1 MMANRF
7 TFSPSR
13 RNLGLAALVLAGG
26 AAAYWFGF
34 ARPPSDKPKQ
44 SVEVV
49 SNRPVLVQKVTLVPT
64 RATRVLV
71 GTVRARVEADQ
82 GFRIAGKVAERLV
95 QAGDRVK
102 KGQVLARIDA
112 SDLSLQR
119 ETAEAELAAAKASE
133 RSAAAELGRVTELR
147 QKGWSTE
154 QILDRQRAALEEA
167 TGRRLRAEGSVEL
180 ARNAQSYSE
189 LKAEADGIVL
199 SASLE
204 PGQVVAAGQGV
215 FRLARDGDREA
226 QVAVPEQ
233 DIDDLPKAR
242 AEASL
247 WTDPTQSRR
256 ALLRELSPSAD
267 PATRTFQAR
276 FSLPDLA
283 ADAPLGMTVTVSLKP
298 EGETRLARVPL
309 SALLNEGK
317 GVEVYVVNGD
327 GELKRR
333 SVEIRSLEAREA
345 LVVGGLSDGD
355 QVVILGIHTLKPGQR
370 VRAVTEL
377 RLG

>member
-1 MMANRF
+1 MANRF
-7 TFSPSR
+7 TFSTSR
-13 RNLGLAALVLAGG
+13 RAIGIAALIAAGG

-34 ARPPSDKPKQ
+34 ARPGLQAEKQ
-44 SVEVV
+44 VAEPA
-49 SNRPVLVQKVTLVPT
+49 SNRPVLVQKVSLQPT

-71 GTVRARVEADQ
+71 GTLRARVEADQ
-82 GFRIAGKVAERLV
+82 GFRIGGKVAERLV

-102 KGQVLARIDA
+102 KGQVMARLDA

-133 RSAAAELGRVTELR
+133 RSASAELGRVTELR

-180 ARNAQSYSE
+180 ARNAQSYAE
-189 LKAEADGIVL
+189 LRAEADGIVL
-199 SASLE
+199 AAQAE
-204 PGQVVAAGQGV
+204 PGQVVAAGQAIV
-215 FRLARDGDREA
+215 RVARDGDREA
-226 QVAVPEQ
+226 QVAVPER
-233 DIDDLPKAR
+233 DIEDLPKAR
-242 AEASL
+242 AEAAL
-247 WTDPTQSRR
+247 WTDPNQLHR
-256 ALLRELSPSAD
+256 ALLRELSPNAD

-283 ADAPLGMTVTVSLKP
+283 PDAPLGMTVTLNLKP
-298 EGETRLARVPL
+298 AEEIRLARVPL
-309 SALLNEGK
+309 SAILNEGK
-317 GVEVYVVNGD
+317 GAEVFVVGGD
-327 GELKRR
+327 GELKRKA
-333 SVEIRSLEAREA
+333 VEIRSLEARDA
-345 LVVGGLSDGD
+345 LVAGGLNEGD
-355 QVVILGIHTLKPGQR
+355 QIVILGIHTLKPGQR

>member
-1 MMANRF
+1 MANRF
-7 TFSPSR
+7 TFSTSR
-13 RNLGLAALVLAGG
+13 RAIGIAALIAAGG

-34 ARPPSDKPKQ
+34 ARPGLQAEKQ
-44 SVEVV
+44 VAEPA
-49 SNRPVLVQKVTLVPT
+49 SNRPVLVQKVSLQPT

-71 GTVRARVEADQ
+71 GTLRARVEADQ
-82 GFRIAGKVAERLV
+82 GFRIGGKVAERLV

-102 KGQVLARIDA
+102 KGQVMARLDA

-133 RSAAAELGRVTELR
+133 RSASAELGRVTELR

-180 ARNAQSYSE
+180 ARNAQSYAE
-189 LKAEADGIVL
+189 LRAVADGIVL
-199 SASLE
+199 AAQAE
-204 PGQVVAAGQGV
+204 PGQVVAAGQAIV
-215 FRLARDGDREA
+215 RVARDGDREA
-226 QVAVPEQ
+226 QVAVPER
-233 DIDDLPKAR
+233 DIEDLPKAR
-242 AEASL
+242 AEAAL
-247 WTDPTQSRR
+247 WTDPNQLHR
-256 ALLRELSPSAD
+256 ALLRELSPNAD

-283 ADAPLGMTVTVSLKP
+283 PDAPLGMTVTLNLKP
-298 EGETRLARVPL
+298 AEEIRLARVPL
-309 SALLNEGK
+309 SAILNEGK
-317 GVEVYVVNGD
+317 GAEVFVVGGD
-327 GELKRR
+327 GELKRKA
-333 SVEIRSLEAREA
+333 VEIRSLEARDA
-345 LVVGGLSDGD
+345 LVAGGLNEGD
-355 QVVILGIHTLKPGQR
+355 QIVILGIHTLKPGQR

>member
-1 MMANRF
+1 MANRF
-7 TFSPSR
+7 ALSVSR
-13 RNLGLAALVLAGG
+13 RTLGIAALVVAGA

-34 ARPPSDKPKQ
+34 ARPALQAQKQ
-44 SVEVV
+44 VVEPA
-49 SNRPVLVQKVTLVPT
+49 SNRPVLVQRVSLQPT

-71 GTVRARVEADQ
+71 GTLRARIEADQ
-82 GFRIAGKVAERLV
+82 GFRISGKIAERLV

-102 KGQVLARIDA
+102 KGQVLARLDA

-119 ETAEAELAAAKASE
+119 DTAEAELAAAKASE
-133 RSAAAELGRVTELR
+133 RSASAELGRVTELR

-180 ARNAQSYSE
+180 ARNAQSYAE

-199 SASLE
+199 AANVE
-204 PGQVVAAGQGV
+204 AGQVVAAGQSV
-215 FRLARDGDREA
+215 VRVARDGDREA
-226 QVAVPEQ
+226 QVAVPER
-233 DIDDLPKAR
+233 DLEDLPKAR
-242 AEASL
+242 AEAAL
-247 WTDPTQSRR
+247 WTDPSQMRR
-256 ALLRELSPSAD
+256 AILRELSPNAD

-283 ADAPLGMTVTVSLKP
+283 PDAPLGMTVTLNLKP
-298 EGETRLARVPL
+298 AEETRLARVPL
-309 SALLNEGK
+309 SAILNEGK
-317 GVEVYVVNGD
+317 GTEVFVVGGD
-327 GELKRR
+327 GELKRKA
-333 SVEIRSLEAREA
+333 VEIRSLEARDA
-345 LVVGGLSDGD
+345 LVAGGLSEGD
-355 QVVILGIHTLKPGQR
+355 QIVILGIHTLKPGQR